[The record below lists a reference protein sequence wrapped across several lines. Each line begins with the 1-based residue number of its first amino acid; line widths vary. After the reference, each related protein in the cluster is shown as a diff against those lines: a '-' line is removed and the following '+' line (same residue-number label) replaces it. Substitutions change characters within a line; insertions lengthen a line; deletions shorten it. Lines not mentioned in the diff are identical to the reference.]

1 MPDFAFQRL
10 LRTPNSEAYIV
21 EGEEGPVG
29 RLDLHYGAGLVHG
42 TLAISDSAF
51 PEEQLKPLINSLYN
65 RLVLSS
71 DSATDEFM
79 VAVYQGREIGYYHM
93 GPDEDEPS
101 PAAG

>member
-10 LRTPNSEAYIV
+10 LRTPYSEAYVI

-42 TLAISDSAF
+42 TLAISDTGF
-51 PEEQLKPLINSLYN
+51 PEESLKPLISALYN

-71 DSATDEFM
+71 DSATDELM
-79 VAVYQGREIGYYHM
+79 VAVYQGREVGYYHM
-93 GPDEDEPS
+93 GADEDEPS
-101 PAAG
+101 PTE